1 MATST
6 LRAIILVA
14 AVALGLLGLSKAF
27 PGDAS
32 RALTPPSGSTNGSE
46 SPSPS
51 PSASRTRSSSPSAP
65 GKIQGVVVQVLNG
78 SGVIGQAS
86 QTSAALSAA
95 GYDVKVPGDAPHTAV
110 TTIFYRGSSGRAD
123 AQLMKSRFFP
133 SAAVKPA
140 TATTSSAS
148 DVELTL
154 VLGADFTPLPTA
166 SASASATA

>member
-14 AVALGLLGLSKAF
+14 AVALGLLGLSRAF

-32 RALTPPSGSTNGSE
+32 RALTPPPGTSSTGG

-51 PSASRTRSSSPSAP
+51 PSASRTRSSGPSSP

-86 QTSAALSAA
+86 QTSGVLSAA
-95 GYDVKVPGDAPHTAV
+95 GYNVKVPGDAPHASV

-140 TATTSSAS
+140 TGTTPSAS
-148 DVELTL
+148 DVELT
-154 VLGADFTPLPTA
+154 VILGADFSPLPAA
-166 SASASATA
+166 SASASASA